1 MENLLQISPGFWN
14 IDGSQVETTYLEKI
28 RTGEELNVYVSPEM
42 VEAWQNPDGVIDN
55 QTVDSILALISSNIK
70 SCVAYPIDMAERF
83 RLLNGLPCEE
93 VKLFLKERA
102 STRFFIIPF
111 CCDEHWCFLIF
122 DHVSQKMRY
131 ITTSTNFAYKIT
143 ALRAAHNSIFSAVG
157 HVGSIQGEGTKLD
170 AFNTTKARHSLI
182 WCLLAVLR
190 FFDRLETEFE
200 LILNFNSNALMLYE
214 IRILYALACQTWV
227 QNQPEAIPEV
237 SIDAPNPPQFLFN
250 TDLFIPES
258 GPFDN
263 LEELSIQFGCLN
275 TAAEIPG
282 MEEPNLCEMDINL
295 NLDLHTDQL
304 ANDINEMLKHDL
316 QKLKQQPRPDI
327 VCLERVQIFDSK
339 YHYTDPIHPLVAAV
353 AYLTSNAA
361 SCTRDS
367 IILFMSKMFGWEK
380 RQTLPLL
387 TSIFLTPGNIDDTP
401 LVTRPIIQSK
411 EQYFLTRYGFNKYIK
426 NCEIIR
432 GFVTKADEKNSRIRA
447 YPESFKRRGRKQNRE
462 IRVEFL
468 EGRKV
473 KKQRKMTPTW
483 IGVVKM
489 VLETLRRP
497 MTSQEVA
504 EYLQSTSHIPISE
517 THRNNIELLKS
528 SVRQAFIHGSK
539 PSGTNDIEDNTLRE
553 RAKRA
558 QSFFW
563 LPKFQ
568 GQTGIG
574 GLIDNQGNRLYIN
587 RVECANYNSEFFR
600 WGQLCDDFPHFKGW
614 VLRRRVCDRVLRGGP
629 DGAGLYTRIDL
640 PANLFIYCRN
650 PDDPYWIL
658 QSARHGYNIQFARIG
673 ERFYAELHCDFPAGS
688 ELNFDRTIPQ

>member
-28 RTGEELNVYVSPEM
+28 RTGEEINAHVSPEM
-42 VEAWQNPDGVIDN
+42 VEAWQNPDGFIDN
-55 QTVDSILALISSNIK
+55 QTVDSILTLISSNIK
-70 SCVAYPIDMAERF
+70 SCVAYPVDMTERF
-83 RLLNGLPCEE
+83 RLLNCLSCDE
-93 VKLFLKERA
+93 VKSFLGARL

-122 DHVSQKMRY
+122 DHVSRKMRY
-131 ITTSTNFAYKIT
+131 ITTSTKFAYKIT
-143 ALRAAHNSIFSAVG
+143 ALGWAHESIFQEFG
-157 HVGSIQGEGTKLD
+157 RIESIHHEGTKLD
-170 AFNTTKARHSLI
+170 MFNTTKARHSLI
-182 WCLLAVLR
+182 WCLLALLR

-227 QNQPEAIPEV
+227 QSQLEPIPEV
-237 SIDAPNPPQFLFN
+237 SVDAPNPPQFLFN

-275 TAAEIPG
+275 TTAEIPG

-316 QKLKQQPRPDI
+316 QKLKQEPRPDI

-339 YHYTDPIHPLVAAV
+339 YHYTDPIHPVVAAV

-401 LVTRPIIQSK
+401 LLTRPIIQSK
-411 EQYFLTRYGFNKYIK
+411 DQYFLTRYGFNKYIK

-432 GFVTKADEKNSRIRA
+432 GFVTKGDEKASRIRA
-447 YPESFKRRGRKQNRE
+447 YPEPFKRRGRKQNRE
-462 IRVEFL
+462 TRVEFL
-468 EGRKV
+468 EGRKI
-473 KKQRKMTPTW
+473 KKLADSTW
-483 IGVVKM
+483 IGAVNL

-497 MTSQEVA
+497 LTSQEVA
-504 EYLQSTSHIPISE
+504 EYLQSVSHIPIPE
-517 THRNNIELLKS
+517 THRNDIRLLKN
-528 SVRQAFIHGSK
+528 SVRQAFVHGAK
-539 PSGTNDIEDNTLRE
+539 ASGSNDTALKT

-558 QSFFW
+558 RTFFW

-568 GQTGIG
+568 GQTGIA
-574 GLIDNQGNRLYIN
+574 GLIDNQGNPLYIN
-587 RVECANYNSEFFR
+587 RVESANYDPEFFR
-600 WGQLCDDFPHFKGW
+600 WGQLCNDSPHFKGW
-614 VLRRRVCDRVLRGGP
+614 VLKRTVLDKVFRTDP
-629 DGAGLYTRIDL
+629 NNIGLYTRINL

-650 PDDPYWIL
+650 PDDPHWIL

-673 ERFYAELHCDFPAGS
+673 ERFYAELHCEFPAGS